1 MKFEGKHKKNNQEED
16 LASYYLP
23 CMDKKKKLV
32 TAIVIFI
39 LLATQLDY
47 IDQNITFYRIVLF
60 WIRTITVLSAN

>member
-47 IDQNITFYRIVLF
+47 IDQNITF
-60 WIRTITVLSAN
+60 LSNSSILDKNDYCSVS